1 MRASESMQHFSRRS
15 IYEGGI
21 TGQHSDDDL
30 EHLHDEEEE
39 DEDMR
44 LLGEHFQDKYQKAK
58 DLIVF

>member
-1 MRASESMQHFSRRS
+1 MQHFSRRS